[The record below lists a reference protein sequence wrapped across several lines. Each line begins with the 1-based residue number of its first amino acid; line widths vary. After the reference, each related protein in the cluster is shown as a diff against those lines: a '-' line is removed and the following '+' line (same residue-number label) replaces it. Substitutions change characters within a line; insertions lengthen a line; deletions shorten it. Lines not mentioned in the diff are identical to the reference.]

1 MNAPETQ
8 NQRLVGA
15 SVKRKE
21 DYRYLTGN
29 GQYTDDIVMPQQ
41 SYGYF
46 VRSPHAHARIRA
58 IDKGAALAA
67 PGVIGV
73 FTGEDM
79 AADKVGGLPCG
90 WLIHSID
97 GTPMK
102 EPAHPV
108 LAQGKARHVGDQ
120 VALVVA
126 ETLQQARDA
135 AELVEVD
142 YEELPAVVN
151 TAQAA
156 SASTLVHDDVP
167 ANTCYV
173 WGHGDRDAT
182 DAAFAKAAH
191 VTTLDIVN
199 NRLIPNAIEPRAV
212 NASYSRLDDSYTL
225 YVASQN
231 PHVER
236 LLMGAFVLGL
246 PESRLRVIAP
256 DVGGGFGSKI
266 FLYPEDV
273 ALTWASKKVKRPIKW
288 TAERSESFLTDAHGR
303 DHVTRA
309 ELALD
314 ADGKFLAMRVHT
326 TANMGAYLSTFA
338 SSVPTILYATLLAGQ
353 YATPAIYAQVTA
365 VFTNTA
371 PVDAYRGAGRPEA
384 TYVVERLVET
394 AARELGIDPA
404 ELRRR
409 NFIRAFPYATPVGLT
424 YDTGDYE
431 PCLARAEELAD
442 VKGFPARREEAQ
454 RRGKLRGLGY
464 SCYIEA
470 CGLAPSNIAGAL
482 GARAGLFEVGEIRV
496 HPTGSVTV
504 FTGSHSHGQGHE
516 TTFAQVVADRLG
528 IGLDQVEVVHGDTG
542 RVPFGM
548 GTYGSRS
555 LAVGG
560 SAIMKALD
568 KIEAKAKKIAAHL
581 LETSADDIEFRNGVF
596 TVAGTDRGK
605 TFGEVALTAYV
616 PHNYPPD
623 KLEPGLNENA
633 FYDPTNFTYP
643 SGAYIC
649 EVEVDPDTG
658 ETRVVKFTAV
668 DDFGNII
675 NPMIVEGQVHGGIGQ
690 GLGQAMMEQAIYD
703 DDSGQLLT
711 GSYMDYAMPRAADLP
726 DYTVETSQGTPCTH
740 NPLGV
745 KGCGEAGAIGSPPAF
760 INALVDALSPLGVR
774 DMQMPAT
781 PHRVWQAM
789 QQARQPQAQQQAPQR
804 QQPSQM
810 ATPQPQRQG
819 GQQPT
824 AN

>member
-1 MNAPETQ
+1 MNAPEHQ
-8 NQRLVGA
+8 HLIGA
-15 SVKRKE
+15 PVRRKE
-21 DYRYLTGN
+21 DYRFLTGN
-29 GQYTDDIVMPQQ
+29 GQYTDDIVLPQQ

-58 IDKGAALAA
+58 IDKAEALAS
-67 PGVIGV
+67 PGVIAV
-73 FTGEDM
+73 FTGDDI

-97 GTPMK
+97 GSPMK
-102 EPAHPV
+102 EPPHPV

-135 AELVEVD
+135 AEKIEVD

-156 SASTLVHDDVP
+156 CTATLVHDDVP
-167 ANTCYV
+167 ENTSYV
-173 WGHGDRDAT
+173 WGHGDRAAT
-182 DAAFAKAAH
+182 DAAFARAAH
-191 VTTLDIVN
+191 VTTLEIVN

-212 NASYSRLDDSYTL
+212 NASYTKQDDSYTV
-225 YVASQN
+225 YVANQN

-246 PESRLRVIAP
+246 PESRLRIIAP

-266 FLYPEDV
+266 FLYAEDV
-273 ALTWASKKVKRPIKW
+273 ALTWASKKVRRPIKW

-303 DHVTRA
+303 DHVTKA

-314 ADGKFLAMRVHT
+314 ADGRFLAMRVHT
-326 TANMGAYLSTFA
+326 VANMGAYLSTFS

-353 YATPAIYAQVTA
+353 YATPAIYAEVRA

-394 AARELGIDPA
+394 AARELKMDPA
-404 ELRRR
+404 ELRRK
-409 NFIRAFPYATPVGLT
+409 NFIRDFPYATPVGLT

-431 PCLARAEELAD
+431 PCLARAQELAD
-442 VKGFPARREEAQ
+442 VKGFPARRDEARQ
-454 RRGKLRGLGY
+454 RGKLRGLGY

-496 HPTGSVTV
+496 HPTGTVTV

-528 IGLDQVEVVHGDTG
+528 IALDAVEVVHGDTG

-581 LETSADDIEFRNGVF
+581 LEASDADIEFKDGVF
-596 TVAGTDRGK
+596 SVAGTDRSK
-605 TFGEVALTAYV
+605 TFGEIALTAYV
-616 PHNYPPD
+616 PHNYPLD

-643 SGAYIC
+643 SGAYVC

-658 ETRVVKFTAV
+658 ESQVVKFTAV

-690 GLGQAMMEQAIYD
+690 GLGQAMLEQCIYD

-726 DYTVETSQGTPCTH
+726 DFTVETAKGTPCTH

-760 INALVDALSPLGVR
+760 INALVDALAPLGVR
-774 DMQMPAT
+774 DIQMPAT
-781 PHRVWQAM
+781 PHRVWQAIR
-789 QQARQPQAQQQAPQR
+789 QADHHAQ
-804 QQPSQM
+804 
-810 ATPQPQRQG
+810 G
-819 GQQPT
+819 

>member
-1 MNAPETQ
+1 MNAPD
-8 NQRLVGA
+8 NKRLVGA
-15 SVKRKE
+15 AVKRKE
-21 DYRYLTGN
+21 DYRFLTGN
-29 GQYTDDIVMPQQ
+29 GQYTDDVSLPQQ

-46 VRSPHAHARIRA
+46 LRSPHAHARIRS
-58 IDKGAALAA
+58 IDTTEAKAS
-67 PGVIGV
+67 PGVIAV
-73 FTGEDM
+73 LTGADV
-79 AADKVGGLPCG
+79 AADKIGGLPCG

-97 GTPMK
+97 GSPMK
-102 EPAHPV
+102 EPPHPV
-108 LAQGKARHVGDQ
+108 IAHDKVRHVGDQ

-126 ETLQQARDA
+126 ETLQQAKDA
-135 AELVEVD
+135 AEKIEVD
-142 YEELPAVVN
+142 YDELPAVVN

-156 SASTLVHDDVP
+156 ASRTLVHDDVP
-167 ANTCYV
+167 ANTCYT
-173 WGHGDRDAT
+173 WGHGDRAAT
-182 DAAFAKAAH
+182 DAAFARAAH
-191 VTTLDIVN
+191 VTTLEIVN

-212 NASYSRLDDSYTL
+212 NASYHRQDDSYTV
-225 YVASQN
+225 YVANQN

-236 LLMGAFVLGL
+236 LLMAAFVMGL
-246 PESRLRVIAP
+246 PESRLRIIAP

-266 FLYPEDV
+266 FLYAEDV
-273 ALTWASKKVKRPIKW
+273 ALTWAAKKVGRPIKW
-288 TAERSESFLTDAHGR
+288 TAERSESFLSDAHGR

-314 ADGKFLAMRVHT
+314 ADGRFLAMRVHT
-326 TANMGAYLSTFA
+326 VANMGAYLSTFA

-353 YATPAIYAQVTA
+353 YATPAIYAEVQA

-384 TYVVERLVET
+384 TYVVERLVE
-394 AARELGIDPA
+394 AAAHELKVDPA
-404 ELRRR
+404 ELRRK
-409 NFIRAFPYATPVGLT
+409 NFIRQFPYATPVGLT

-431 PCLARAEELAD
+431 PCLARAQELAD
-442 VKGFPARREEAQ
+442 VKGFPARRDEAKQ
-454 RRGKLRGLGY
+454 RGRLRGLGY

-496 HPTGSVTV
+496 DPTGTVTV

-528 IGLDQVEVVHGDTG
+528 IALEAVEVVHGDTG

-581 LETSADDIEFRNGVF
+581 LEASDADIEFKDGVF
-596 TVAGTDRGK
+596 RVAGTDRSK
-605 TFGEVALTAYV
+605 TWGEVALTAYV
-616 PHNYPPD
+616 PHNYPLD
-623 KLEPGLNENA
+623 KLEPGLDENA

-643 SGAYIC
+643 SGAYVC

-658 ETRVVKFTAV
+658 ESWVVKFTAV
-668 DDFGNII
+668 DDFGNVI

-690 GLGQAMMEQAIYD
+690 GLGQAMLERCVYD
-703 DDSGQLLT
+703 EESGQLLT

-726 DYTVETSQGTPCTH
+726 DFTVETAKGTPCTH

-760 INALVDALSPLGVR
+760 INALVDALSPLGVH
-774 DMQMPAT
+774 DIQMPAT
-781 PHRVWQAM
+781 PHRVWQAI
-789 QQARQPQAQQQAPQR
+789 QAAKAP
-804 QQPSQM
+804 
-810 ATPQPQRQG
+810 
-819 GQQPT
+819 
-824 AN
+824 

>member
-1 MNAPETQ
+1 MNAPEKLIGSPV
-8 NQRLVGA
+8 R
-15 SVKRKE
+15 RKE
-21 DYRYLTGN
+21 DYRFLTGN
-29 GQYTDDIVMPQQ
+29 GQYTDDVVLPHQ

-46 VRSPHAHARIRA
+46 LRSPHAHARIKS
-58 IDKGAALAA
+58 IDTSEAAAS
-67 PGVIGV
+67 PGVIAV
-73 FTGEDM
+73 LTGDDM

-97 GTPMK
+97 GSPMK
-102 EPAHPV
+102 EPPHPSLAH
-108 LAQGKARHVGDQ
+108 GKVRHVGDQ

-126 ETLQQARDA
+126 ESLQQARDA
-135 AELVEVD
+135 SEKIVVD
-142 YEELPAVVN
+142 YEELPAVIGL
-151 TAQAA
+151 TDASSAA
-156 SASTLVHDDVP
+156 SLVHDDVP
-167 ANTCYV
+167 ANTCYT
-173 WGHGDRDAT
+173 WGHGDKAAT

-191 VTTLDIVN
+191 VTTLQIVN

-212 NASYSRLDDSYTL
+212 NASYTRQDDGYTV
-225 YVASQN
+225 YVANQN

-246 PESRLRVIAP
+246 PESRLRIIAP

-273 ALTWASKKVKRPIKW
+273 ALTWASKKVGRPIKW

-303 DHVTRA
+303 DHVTKA

-314 ADGKFLAMRVHT
+314 ADGNFLAMRVHT
-326 TANMGAYLSTFA
+326 IANMGAYLSTFA

-353 YATPAIYAQVTA
+353 YATPAIYAEVHA
-365 VFTNTA
+365 VFTNTS

-384 TYVVERLVET
+384 TYVVERLVEA
-394 AARELGIDPA
+394 AARETNVDPA
-404 ELRRR
+404 TLRRK
-409 NFIRAFPYATPVGLT
+409 NFIRTFPYATPVGLT

-442 VKGFPARREEAQ
+442 VAGFPARRAEAKQ
-454 RRGKLRGLGY
+454 RGKLRGLGY

-496 HPTGSVTV
+496 HPTGTVTV

-516 TTFAQVVADRLG
+516 TTFAQIVADRLG
-528 IGLDQVEVVHGDTG
+528 IALDAVEVVHGDTG

-581 LETSADDIEFRNGVF
+581 LEASDADIEFKDGVF
-596 TVAGTDRGK
+596 RVAGTDRTK

-616 PHNYPPD
+616 PHNYPLD

-658 ETRVVKFTAV
+658 ESHVVKFTAV
-668 DDFGNII
+668 DDFGNVI

-690 GLGQAMMEQAIYD
+690 GLGQAMLEQCVYD
-703 DDSGQLLT
+703 PESGQLLT
-711 GSYMDYAMPRAADLP
+711 GSYMDYAMPRAGDLP
-726 DYTVETSQGTPCTH
+726 DFTVETSAGTPCTH

-760 INALVDALSPLGVR
+760 INAMVDALSPLGVH
-774 DMQMPAT
+774 DLQMPAT
-781 PHRVWQAM
+781 PHRVWQAI
-789 QQARQPQAQQQAPQR
+789 QSAQ
-804 QQPSQM
+804 S
-810 ATPQPQRQG
+810 G
-819 GQQPT
+819 T
-824 AN
+824 A